1 MKRWQRIFWQWRG
14 VLVTAPSVAAIVLL
28 LRLTGL
34 LQAWEWAA
42 YDQYMRLRGNEPTD
56 ERVVI
61 VGLDEN
67 DISALSQS
75 TVSDEVM
82 ARLIEQLKAQSPR
95 AIGLDFYRDLP
106 VEPGHDALVDI
117 YETTPYLVGIRKA
130 IGEAGRDTVAPPPM
144 LAALGQVGANDLV
157 VDADNTVRRGLLS
170 FQDSDGHAVY
180 SLSLYLALLYLEPEG
195 IGPEMVTENSWWL
208 GRSLFSPFSASSGGY
223 VRAADEGY
231 QKIINYRGAS
241 RSFETVSFMD
251 VLDQKVPSDW
261 ATDRVVL
268 IGAVGESSNDYFYT
282 PYSSTLL
289 SLPET
294 MAGVEVHA
302 NLTSQIISAAI
313 EGRPLTRS
321 WSEPV
326 EWLWVLLWSGAGA
339 LMMWQFGQSNRQT
352 RRGWQREL
360 VIGSAIALLGGS
372 TYVPFLY
379 GWWLPV
385 VPAFLA
391 ATGSAV
397 SVMAYLARS
406 AGDIRRTFGRYL
418 SDEIVTTLL
427 ESPEGQKLGGER
439 REITILTSDLRG
451 FTATSE
457 RLPPETVIK
466 VLNFYLGRMADVI
479 ARHNG
484 TIDEF
489 MGDGILILFGAPIQR
504 VDDAKRAVACA
515 VDMQLAMGDVNKT
528 VREWGLA
535 PLEMGIGI
543 HTGEVVVGNI
553 GSEKRTKYGVVGGPV
568 NLTYRIESFTTGGQ
582 IFISKETRQAAAPVV
597 LVRGEQTVKPKGV
610 AEPITIYD
618 ISGVDAPYHLSLTE
632 EKDTFYPLLQPIPV
646 QFSLLQGKHI
656 DSSMAQGCITQLSE
670 KGAILTMAMQG
681 KTVDAPPVLETLTNI
696 KLNLLSDEGGTKSE
710 DAYAKVLEKKTTSE
724 SSAFSIRFTAKP
736 PAVAALLEDCLRQL
750 MALDE

>member
-1 MKRWQRIFWQWRG
+1 MKRWQRKFWQWRG
-14 VLVTAPSVAAIVLL
+14 VLITAPSVAAIVLL

-42 YDQYMRLRGNEPTD
+42 YDQYMRLRSNEPTD

-67 DISALSQS
+67 DIQTLGQS

-82 ARLIEQLKAQSPR
+82 AQLIAQLKAQSPR

-106 VEPGHDALVDI
+106 VNPGHEALVKI

-130 IGEAGRDTVAPPPM
+130 IGEAGRDTVAPPPE

-170 FQDSDGHAVY
+170 FEDGEGNAVY

-195 IGPEMVTENSWWL
+195 IGPEGVTEDSWRL

-223 VRAADEGY
+223 VRAADAGY
-231 QKIINYRGAS
+231 QKIINYRGAA
-241 RSFETVSFMD
+241 RTFETVSFSD
-251 VLDQKVPSDW
+251 VLEENVPSDW

-268 IGAVGESSNDYFYT
+268 IGAVGESSNDFFYT

-302 NLTSQIISAAI
+302 NLTSQIISAAV
-313 EGRPLTRS
+313 EGRPLIKS

-326 EWLWVLLWSGAGA
+326 EGLWILLWSGAGA
-339 LMMWQFGQSNRQT
+339 LLMWQFGQSNRQT
-352 RRGWQREL
+352 RRGWKRE
-360 VIGSAIALLGGS
+360 VGIGGAIALLGGS
-372 TYVPFLY
+372 TYLPFLY

-391 ATGSAV
+391 ATGSAI

-479 ARHNG
+479 ARYNG

-489 MGDGILILFGAPIQR
+489 MGDGILILFGAPVQR

-515 VDMQLAMGDVNKT
+515 IEMQLAMDEVNKT
-528 VREWGLA
+528 VRDWGLA

-582 IFISKETRQAAAPVV
+582 IFISEETRQAAAPIVTI
-597 LVRGEQTVKPKGV
+597 RGEQTVKPKGV
-610 AEPITIYD
+610 ATPITIYD
-618 ISGVDAPYHLSLTE
+618 VSGVDAPYHLSLTE
-632 EKDTFYPLLQPIPV
+632 EKEIFYTLPQPIPV

-656 DSSMAQGCITQLSE
+656 DSAMTQGCLTQLSE
-670 KGAILTMAMQG
+670 KGALLTVASP
-681 KTVDAPPVLETLTNI
+681 DATTKESSVLATLTNI
-696 KLNLLSDEGGTKSE
+696 KLNLLSEDGSTASE
-710 DAYAKVLEKKTTSE
+710 DAYAKILSE
-724 SSAFSIRFTAKP
+724 VATAKIPSFSIRFTAKP
-736 PAVAALLEDCLRQL
+736 PAVAAQLEDYFNAICNN
-750 MALDE
+750 